1 MRLDNLIVL
10 LRDLPIFESVDPEAL
25 RLLAF
30 SGVRRQLRA
39 GDILFRR
46 GDPAEGGFLVLSG
59 DIVLDRSDDGAPS
72 PHVYG
77 PGTLIGQLA
86 LVAPIQ
92 RPATAVVRDAAQVH
106 YLSRELMTKVLEAHP
121 DSAIAIRNYL
131 ARQSRQ
137 LADRLSRISGF

>member
-1 MRLDNLIVL
+1 MRLDELIVM

-30 SGVRRQLRA
+30 SAIRKQLRP

-46 GDPAEGGFLVLSG
+46 GDPADGGFLILSG

-72 PHVYG
+72 PHVFG
-77 PGTLIGQLA
+77 PGSLIGQLA

-92 RPATAVVRDAAQVH
+92 RPATAVVRDGATVM
-106 YLSRELMTKVLEAHP
+106 YLSRDLMTKVLEAHP
-121 DSAIAIRNYL
+121 GSAVAIRAYI
-131 ARQSRQ
+131 AKQGRQ
-137 LADRLSRISGF
+137 LAERLTRISGL